1 MGVWVC
7 GGENSLIWVYNRIYP
22 LEGEWAGWER
32 LLRKRFRP
40 DILWMNRNWLSH
52 IVKKSIPDKRGR
64 QGEDCADLWRSSQ
77 FRLFLR
83 ANDHVISCD
92 LQITSVA
99 SVGFIINLQHPTLTV
114 YLPTWSF
121 RFFLCNLLNGFCSLL
136 VPPLSHDPSNLSFL
150 YFPPIQFK
158 FCGPHFLTCSQL

>member
-1 MGVWVC
+1 
-7 GGENSLIWVYNRIYP
+7 
-22 LEGEWAGWER
+22 
-32 LLRKRFRP
+32 
-40 DILWMNRNWLSH
+40 MNRNWLGH

-158 FCGPHFLTCSQL
+158 FCGPHFLTCSQLWMNQTLLSSTPNKPSDVGASYTIGWVIPLKIHVW